1 MLPIGDVM
9 YMGRVTKRDRFLD
22 DNSLETANDNPIP
35 DTPQYIVK
43 FDDGDEA
50 ELAANAIA

>member
-50 ELAANAIA
+50 ELAANVIA